1 MELNMRFLK
10 TLTNI
15 AIITA
20 LAACSNSNQAPQ
32 KAPNKIQKL
41 HVQQQTKE
49 STVFLAMMDEHSK
62 SLLRLSPTSAT
73 SLGVSEDYFGMKFND
88 KIGDFSVNRIAKIRA
103 LRAEM
108 AADILKVDRALLTGT
123 AATTYDVVAS
133 SLAMTEKF
141 EPYIFGAFDALSI
154 FTPYA
159 ITQLSGIHI
168 DLPRALQ
175 TEHPLENKENVEDY
189 LTRLSLI
196 GEAFSDY
203 ADVVRYDAKKGGT
216 PPKFAIK
223 GALNVIN
230 GMTSGLPI
238 DNPLAVVLDNRLKSV
253 TTITMKERAAY
264 VKRAASII
272 SEKVYPGY
280 ANLALA
286 LNETLANAQTE
297 AGIWALPD
305 GEKRY
310 ELALKNYGAGD
321 KTPEQV
327 HQLGLSEVKR
337 IQAEVDVLLQSV
349 GRTEGDVM
357 TRLIAL
363 SEDPSFL
370 YPNTDEG
377 RQALLTKLNAQM
389 EEVEVLLPN
398 ILLTLPK
405 ANVEVRRISVFEQ
418 DSAPGGYYT
427 GPSLDGT
434 RPGIYWINLKN
445 TADWPSYTLPTLTY
459 HEASPGHHLQVSIAQ
474 EIKDLPMIRNMLW
487 SSAYGEG
494 WALYAELLA
503 KELGLYKN
511 DIYGDIGRLQSE
523 LFRSARLVVDTG
535 IHYKKWSREKAID
548 WMHKN
553 TGESVASTTREIERY
568 SVWPGQA
575 TSYKMGQIRILELR
589 KIAKEKLG
597 DKFDLREFNDQILIS
612 GSVNLSVL
620 SANIQSWINSKT

>member
-20 LAACSNSNQAPQ
+20 LAACSNSNQVPQ
-32 KAPNKIQKL
+32 KAPNKIQEL
-41 HVQQQTKE
+41 QVQKQTKE
-49 STVFLAMMDEHSK
+49 SSAFLAMMDEHSK

-103 LRAEM
+103 LRAEI
-108 AADILKVDRALLTGT
+108 AADMLEVDRALLTGT

-196 GEAFSDY
+196 GEAFTDY
-203 ADVVRYDAKKGGT
+203 ADVVRYDAKKGVT

-223 GALNVIN
+223 GALNVID

-238 DNPLAVVLDNRLKSV
+238 DNPLAVVLDNRLKAV

-280 ANLALA
+280 TNLALA

>member
-1 MELNMRFLK
+1 MDLNMRFIK

-15 AIITA
+15 AIITT
-20 LAACSNSNQAPQ
+20 LAACTSTNQAPQ
-32 KAPNKIQKL
+32 KNQNTIQELQEQK
-41 HVQQQTKE
+41 QTKAT
-49 STVFLAMMDEHSK
+49 SVFLAMMDKHSK
-62 SLLRLSPTSAT
+62 SLLRLSPTLAT
-73 SLGVSEDYFGMKFND
+73 SLGISEEYLGMKFND
-88 KIGDFSVNRIAKIRA
+88 KLGNFSVDSIAKAKA
-103 LRAEM
+103 LRAEI
-108 AADILKVDRALLTGT
+108 AADMIKVDRTLLSGT

-141 EPYIFGAFDALSI
+141 EPYIFGAFDPLTI
-154 FTPYA
+154 FTPYS

-168 DLPRALQ
+168 NLPRALQ
-175 TEHPLENKENVEDY
+175 TEHPLKNKGNVEDY
-189 LTRLSLI
+189 LTRLSLL
-196 GEAFSDY
+196 GQAFTDY
-203 ADVVRYDAKKGGT
+203 ADVVRFDAKNGVT

-223 GALNVIN
+223 GALNVID
-230 GMTSGLPI
+230 GMTSPLPVN
-238 DNPLAVVLDNRLKSV
+238 NPLAVVLNNRLKSV
-253 TTITMKERAAY
+253 TTISMKERSAY
-264 VKRAASII
+264 VERAAIII
-272 SEKVYPGY
+272 SENVYPGY

-286 LNETLANAQTE
+286 LNETLVNAQTE
-297 AGIWALPD
+297 AGIWALPN

-310 ELALKNYGAGD
+310 ELALKSYGAGN

-337 IQAEVDVLLQSV
+337 IQAEIDVLLKSV
-349 GRTEGDVM
+349 DRTEGDVM

-370 YPNTDEG
+370 YSNTDEG
-377 RQALLTKLNAQM
+377 RQKLLNKLNTQM
-389 EEVEVLLPN
+389 EEVEALLPN

-405 ANVEVRRISVFEQ
+405 AKVDVRRISVFEQ

-459 HEASPGHHLQVSIAQ
+459 HEASPGHHLQISIAQ

-535 IHYKKWSREKAID
+535 IHYKRWSREKAID

-597 DKFDLREFNDQILIS
+597 DKFDLREFNDQILIH

-620 SANIQSWINSKT
+620 TTNIQTWINSKL

>member
-1 MELNMRFLK
+1 MRFLK

-20 LAACSNSNQAPQ
+20 LAACSNSNQVPQ
-32 KAPNKIQKL
+32 KAPNKIQEL
-41 HVQQQTKE
+41 QVQKQTKE
-49 STVFLAMMDEHSK
+49 SSAFLAMMDEHSK

-103 LRAEM
+103 LRAEI
-108 AADILKVDRALLTGT
+108 AADMLEIDRALLTGT

-196 GEAFSDY
+196 GEAFTDY
-203 ADVVRYDAKKGGT
+203 ADVVRYDAKKGVT

-223 GALNVIN
+223 GALNVID

-238 DNPLAVVLDNRLKSV
+238 DNPLAVVLDNRLKAV

-280 ANLALA
+280 TNLALA
-286 LNETLANAQTE
+286 LNETLVNAQTE